1 MTHPRPRLSEI
12 RATIR
17 AATLED
23 ESSAVRERIDAAGL
37 ARADRESIV
46 ARAVEL
52 VRTTRARAGF
62 SIMQGFLTEYGLSTR
77 EGVALMC
84 LAEALLRVPDTETID
99 ALIEDKIGASDW
111 AAHLGHSS
119 SPLVNAS
126 TWALLLTGK
135 VLVGAEEGL
144 AGTLHEAIRRLG
156 EPVIRAAVAQAMREL
171 GHQFVL
177 GRDMR
182 EARTR
187 AAAMEAQG
195 YSFSYDMLGE
205 AARTDADARRY
216 HLAYSDSITALAD
229 VGRGAGIRDRP
240 GVSVKLS
247 ALHARY
253 EFGQRDRVM
262 TELAA
267 RLRSLALLAQSAGIG
282 LNVDAEEADRLD
294 LSLDVIEA
302 VLSDPALA
310 GWDGFGV
317 VVQAYGKR
325 APHVIEWL
333 HALAGQ
339 LARRVMVRLVKGAY
353 WDTEV
358 KRAQVLG
365 LDGFPV
371 FTRKASTDVSYL
383 ACTRR
388 LLGMT
393 DRIYPQFATHNAHT
407 MAAVLH
413 MAGNCTGFEF
423 QRLHGMGEA
432 LHEAVRDAHG
442 TRCRIYAPVGAHHD
456 LLAYLVRRLLENGA
470 NSSFV
475 NQIVDESVT
484 PEEIAR
490 DPITVIEEL
499 GGVANPRIAAPSDIF
514 MPQRRNSKGWD
525 LTDPLAMAAIEA
537 EREQFR
543 TSVWEAGPLIAGKA
557 AGAERA
563 EMRNPD
569 VRNLEV
575 RTPEVRTLEVRT
587 SEVRNPEVRTPVV
600 RTPVVRI
607 PDTRNPVERV
617 PEVGNPEH
625 TDAFVRHH
633 GRDGRVHAVRNPART
648 EEIVGHVTHA
658 TPADVEA
665 ALKAARASARA
676 WGSTSAEDRANRVR
690 RVADLY
696 EANAAELF
704 ALAAREAGKTWL
716 DGVGEVREACDFAR
730 FYANEALRE
739 CARRQGAPRG
749 VIACISPWN
758 FPLAIFSGQILAALA
773 AGNAVVAKPAEQ
785 TPLIAARAVALM
797 HAAGIPR
804 EVVQM
809 LPGGGATVGAALAC
823 DPRVDGVCFTGSTAT
838 ARLIDRAMAEHLA
851 PDAPLIAETGGL
863 NAMIVDST
871 ALPEQAVRDI
881 VASAFQSAGQR
892 CSALRI
898 LYVQREVEER
908 ILEMLFGA
916 IDELRIGDPWDLATD
931 VGPVIDDEARERIE
945 SYCRR
950 AEREGRA
957 LKRLAAPDNGRFV
970 PPTVLR
976 VDGIEALEEEIFGP
990 VLHVATYDAD
1000 RIDAVVDAVNA
1011 SGYGLTFG
1019 LHTRIDDRVQHIVD
1033 RVRAGNIY
1041 VNRNQIGAVVGS
1053 QPFGGEALSG
1063 TGPKA
1068 GGPHYLRRL
1077 TAGDATAEGTTAEGA
1092 PAGPVLDA
1100 IRLAAAVSKASR
1112 AMRAG
1117 PHRGGRTGHA
1127 RPDAHSDAGGCEVA
1141 GKVRHGK
1148 EKGCEAGEFGEAG
1161 QTGGARFTP
1170 FDLPG
1175 PTGESNRLSFAPRGV
1190 VLCLGPGAATTETQI
1205 ATALDAGNA
1214 VVAVADRTT
1223 TAFESLVPDP
1233 RVVLLD
1239 GRIDPDSLVTVD
1251 AIAAVAC
1258 SAERDV
1264 LGPIRIALARRPGPI
1279 LPLITEPGAAERY
1292 VLERHVCVDTT
1303 AAGGNATLLALA
1315 DG

>member
-1 MTHPRPRLSEI
+1 MAHRRPGLSAI
-12 RATIR
+12 RATMR
-17 AATLED
+17 AAVLED
-23 ESSAVRERIDAAGL
+23 ESRAVREIIDAAGL
-37 ARADRESIV
+37 TRADRESIS

-52 VRTTRARAGF
+52 VRTTRTRAGS
-62 SIMQGFLTEYGLSTR
+62 SIMQGFLAEYGLSTR

-135 VLVGAEEGL
+135 VLGAAEEGV
-144 AGTLHEAIRRLG
+144 AGALHEAVRRLG

-182 EARTR
+182 EARDR

-205 AARTDADARRY
+205 AARTEADARRY
-216 HLAYSDSITALAD
+216 HLAYSDSITALAG
-229 VGRGAGIRDRP
+229 VGRGAGIRNRP

-253 EFGQRDRVM
+253 EFAQRDRVM

-294 LSLDVIEA
+294 LSLDVVEA

-325 APHVIEWL
+325 APHVIDWL
-333 HALAGQ
+333 HELAGQ

-353 WDTEV
+353 WDTEI

-371 FTRKASTDVSYL
+371 FTRKASTDVSFL
-383 ACTRR
+383 ACARR

-407 MAAVLH
+407 MAGVLH
-413 MAGNCTGFEF
+413 MAGDVADFEF

-432 LHEAVRDAHG
+432 LHEAVREAHG

-484 PEEIAR
+484 PKEIAR
-490 DPITVIEEL
+490 DPITVIEGL
-499 GGVANPRIAAPSDIF
+499 GCAVANPRIAAPPGIY
-514 MPQRRNSKGWD
+514 MPERRNSKGWD
-525 LTDPLAMAAIEA
+525 LTDPIAMTAVEA

-543 TSVWEAGPLIAGKA
+543 AAEWEARPLIAGA
-557 AGAERA
+557 VVGAEAR
-563 EMRNPD
+563 E
-569 VRNLEV
+569 
-575 RTPEVRTLEVRT
+575 
-587 SEVRNPEVRTPVV
+587 
-600 RTPVVRI
+600 
-607 PDTRNPVERV
+607 
-617 PEVGNPEH
+617 
-625 TDAFVRHH
+625 
-633 GRDGRVHAVRNPART
+633 VRNPARADD
-648 EEIVGHVTHA
+648 IVGWVTHSA
-658 TPADVEA
+658 PADIEVA
-665 ALKAARASARA
+665 MKAARIGAQA
-676 WGSTSAEDRANRVR
+676 WASTSVEDRASRVR

-696 EANAAELF
+696 EANAVELF
-704 ALAAREAGKTWL
+704 ALAAREAGKIWL
-716 DGVGEVREACDFAR
+716 DGVGEAREACDFAR

-739 CARRQGAPRG
+739 CARRQRTPRG
-749 VIACISPWN
+749 VVACISPWN
-758 FPLAIFSGQILAALA
+758 FPLAIFSGQILAAVS
-773 AGNAVVAKPAEQ
+773 AGNAVLAKPAEQ

-797 HAAGIPR
+797 HEAGIPR
-804 EVVQM
+804 DVVQL
-809 LPGGGATVGAALAC
+809 LPGDGATVGAALAR

-838 ARLIDRAMAEHLA
+838 AGLINRAMAEHLA

-898 LYVQREVEER
+898 LYVQREVEAR

-916 IDELRIGDPWDLATD
+916 LDELRIGDPWDLATD
-931 VGPVIDDEARERIE
+931 VGPVIDDDARERIE
-945 SYCRR
+945 SYCRHAKR
-950 AEREGRA
+950 DGRL
-957 LKRLAAPDNGRFV
+957 LKRLATPGNGRVPKRLAASGDGRFV

-976 VDGIEALEEEIFGP
+976 VDGIESLGEEVFGP
-990 VLHVATYDAD
+990 VLHVASFDAD

-1011 SGYGLTFG
+1011 AGYGLTFG

-1053 QPFGGEALSG
+1053 QPFGGEGASG

-1077 TAGDATAEGTTAEGA
+1077 MAGTAIAGGM
-1092 PAGPVLDA
+1092 PAGAVVGEE
-1100 IRLAAAVSKASR
+1100 RLAAAVSEASR
-1112 AMRAG
+1112 AVTAR
-1117 PHRGGRTGHA
+1117 PHRGGRTERAQHE
-1127 RPDAHSDAGGCEVA
+1127 PDRDSGGAGKAPHGEGTGGKKAGGETI
-1141 GKVRHGK
+1141 R
-1148 EKGCEAGEFGEAG
+1148 FGEAG
-1161 QTGGARFTP
+1161 RADVSRFAP
-1170 FDLPG
+1170 LDLPG

-1190 VLCLGPGAATTETQI
+1190 VLCLGPGTAVTRTQI

-1214 VVAVADRTT
+1214 VVAVADGT
-1223 TAFESLVPDP
+1223 TAALESLVPHP
-1233 RVVLLD
+1233 RIVLLD
-1239 GRIDPDSLVTVD
+1239 GQVDPESLVTVNG
-1251 AIAAVAC
+1251 IAAVAC
-1258 SAERDV
+1258 CADRDV
-1264 LGPIRIALARRPGPI
+1264 LGAMREALARRPGPI
-1279 LPLITEPGAAERY
+1279 LPLITEPAAAERY

-1303 AAGGNATLLALA
+1303 AAGGNASLLARA
-1315 DG
+1315 EA